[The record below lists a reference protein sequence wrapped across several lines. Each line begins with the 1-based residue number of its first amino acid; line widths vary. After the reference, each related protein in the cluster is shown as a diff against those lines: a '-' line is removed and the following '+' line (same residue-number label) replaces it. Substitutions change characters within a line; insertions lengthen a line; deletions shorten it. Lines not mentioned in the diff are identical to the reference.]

1 MTLKPSSRGCRPLVD
16 AYTLCLTLFL
26 QLLQH
31 NLCQTLQYSG
41 KPFQY
46 FELNCNLQAVH
57 ASSVWYGEPIRMIC
71 SLKDSSPS
79 KGNYFQFTSN
89 LVIYEPKL
97 TCLITNY
104 LSSSEL
110 AVNCCNKHYLVSEM
124 NLRTESYQG
133 LGPCM
138 LRSFVFLFKIE
149 NGTICVFFVKKKK
162 HEITGYSV
170 FTFRWN
176 EMPLSTDRTSKDQM
190 VPSSCRLQIL
200 CYRIRV
206 LCCLLQL
213 LHASPS
219 HQTTR
224 AAFPRSIVNLSTL

>member
-1 MTLKPSSRGCRPLVD
+1 MTLKTASRGCRPLVEVH
-16 AYTLCLTLFL
+16 TLCLTLFL

-57 ASSVWYGEPIRMIC
+57 ASSVWYGEPISIIC
-71 SLKDSSPS
+71 SSKDSSSS
-79 KGNYFQFTSN
+79 KGNSVQFTSN
-89 LVIYEPKL
+89 FVIYGPKL

-124 NLRTESYQG
+124 NLRTESYQV

-138 LRSFVFLFKIE
+138 LHSFVFLFKIE
-149 NGTICVFFVKKKK
+149 NGTICGFFVKKKK
-162 HEITGYSV
+162 HEITGFSI
-170 FTFRWN
+170 FTFRCWKWINYLNVRFPYLGGN
-176 EMPLSTDRTSKDQM
+176 EMPLSTDRSSKDQM
-190 VPSSCRLQIL
+190 VSSSCHLQF
-200 CYRIRV
+200 C
-206 LCCLLQL
+206 
-213 LHASPS
+213 A
-219 HQTTR
+219 TE
-224 AAFPRSIVNLSTL
+224 

>member
-1 MTLKPSSRGCRPLVD
+1 
-16 AYTLCLTLFL
+16 
-26 QLLQH
+26 
-31 NLCQTLQYSG
+31 
-41 KPFQY
+41 
-46 FELNCNLQAVH
+46 
-57 ASSVWYGEPIRMIC
+57 MIC

-149 NGTICVFFVKKKK
+149 NGTICVFFVKKKNTKSPDIPFLHSDEMKCHFPLIGQARIKWCRHHVVFRFVLQNNSPLLSIATPACISLSSNNQGCVSQK
-162 HEITGYSV
+162 HRKLKY
-170 FTFRWN
+170 
-176 EMPLSTDRTSKDQM
+176 
-190 VPSSCRLQIL
+190 
-200 CYRIRV
+200 
-206 LCCLLQL
+206 
-213 LHASPS
+213 
-219 HQTTR
+219 
-224 AAFPRSIVNLSTL
+224 IVDP